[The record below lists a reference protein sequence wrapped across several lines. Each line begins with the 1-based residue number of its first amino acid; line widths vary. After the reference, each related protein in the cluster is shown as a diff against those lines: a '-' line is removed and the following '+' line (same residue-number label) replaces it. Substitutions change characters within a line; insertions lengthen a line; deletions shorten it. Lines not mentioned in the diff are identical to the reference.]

1 MNTRYRVR
9 GALTALALVGV
20 MATPAFAL
28 KYAEVEHHLTADPS
42 IPDWKPG
49 HLDIQPEEEFNIVGS
64 DTMDEITLG
73 WVKLFR
79 KAYPPLSVTMEAR
92 ASGTGVPALV
102 NGTGDCGMVAREAL
116 PKEHDDFVKKFG
128 YEPLAIKVATGSLGS
143 LGKTAATVMLVAKDN
158 PIKGLSLSELDA
170 IYSTS
175 LDRGHAAVNTW
186 GDLGLTGEWAT
197 RPIHL
202 YGLKAPNGIE
212 QYYQARVMEGGVYK
226 TNIEFVK
233 GKGFTHAFT
242 VASHEMGK
250 ELGGISYAML
260 ANLTPEVRAVPVS
273 EKDGGP
279 YITPTI
285 QTIYDHTYPLSRY
298 IYVYINRKP
307 GTPITPKVKEFVK
320 LILSQQGQQ
329 VVASEGVFIPLQ
341 PEVVAEELKKLE

>member
-1 MNTRYRVR
+1 MNIRSRIRGLATVLAV
-9 GALTALALVGV
+9 GALAS
-20 MATPAFAL
+20 PAFAL
-28 KYAEVEHHLTADPS
+28 KYAEVEHHLNADAS
-42 IPDWKPG
+42 IPSWTPG
-49 HLDIQPEEEFNIVGS
+49 PLKIQPEEEFNIVGS

-73 WVKLFR
+73 WEKLFR

-92 ASGTGVPALV
+92 ASGTGVPALT
-102 NGTGDCGMVAREAL
+102 NGTGDVGTVAREAL

-128 YEPLAIKVATGSLGS
+128 YEPFAIRVATGSLGS

-158 PIKGLSLSELDA
+158 PIQGLTLPELDA
-170 IYSTS
+170 IYSTTCK
-175 LDRGHAAVNTW
+175 LGHAPVNTW

-212 QYYQARVMEGGVYK
+212 QYFQARVMLGGTYK
-226 TNIEFVK
+226 TDIEFVK
-233 GKGFTHAFT
+233 GQGFTHAFT
-242 VASHEMGK
+242 VASHKMGT

-260 ANLTPEVRAVPVS
+260 ANLTPEVKAVPVAA
-273 EKDGGP
+273 KAGDP

-307 GTPITPKVKEFVK
+307 GQPIEPKVKEFLK
-320 LILSQQGQQ
+320 CILSREGQQ
-329 VVASEGVFIPLQ
+329 VVASEGVFMPLT
-341 PEVVAEELKKLE
+341 PEVVAEELAKLN